1 MNRSILATLA
11 ALAAFAPLS
20 AAQAQSQSH
29 AGMSAQDHA
38 AMQAPANGV
47 ATTPAD
53 NAMLSSAPTTFSATF
68 PHAMVLTSL
77 RLTGGPSNQAVD
89 VALSAEAAPAVTV
102 SAAASGPRARHLRR
116 RLDREGRRRP
126 SDERRR
132 PFHGSLR
139 RRPPAS

>member
-11 ALAAFAPLS
+11 ALAAFATLS

-89 VALSAEAAPAVTV
+89 VAVSAETAPAVTV
-102 SAAASGPRARHLRR
+102 SAPLPALAPGSYAAAWTAKGADGHQMNGVVRFMVH
-116 RLDREGRRRP
+116 
-126 SDERRR
+126 
-132 PFHGSLR
+132 
-139 RRPPAS
+139 